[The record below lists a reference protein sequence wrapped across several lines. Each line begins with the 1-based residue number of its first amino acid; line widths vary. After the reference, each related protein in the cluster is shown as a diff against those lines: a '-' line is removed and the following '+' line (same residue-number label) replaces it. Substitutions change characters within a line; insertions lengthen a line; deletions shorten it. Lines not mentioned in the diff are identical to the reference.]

1 MPLSLV
7 HVLCMC
13 AYMHLS
19 ELQDKFIFDVRW
31 KNQYVLAFMKLV
43 PLLVNLSI
51 IILGDRNY
59 VPIEQLNKISAKL
72 IIKSQNSSLPVY

>member
-1 MPLSLV
+1 MKSTMPLSRV

-13 AYMHLS
+13 VYMHLS

-59 VPIEQLNKISAKL
+59 VPIE
-72 IIKSQNSSLPVY
+72 